1 MNGLL
6 PIGPADSK
14 RQLLEAATVLRRVVE
29 FLPLCAVVPRHAC
42 VPVFSSAAAAVIRNR
57 CDPELLCYRNAVWP
71 GSGVSVFRAIQFR
84 SSSFQQ
90 FSMSIPQG
98 ARSWSGNSVRKSGT
112 GGAP

>member
-29 FLPLCAVVPRHAC
+29 FLPWCAVVPPRTC
-42 VPVFSSAAAAVIRNR
+42 VPVFLSAAAVVIQNC
-57 CDPELLCYRNAVWP
+57 CDPELLCSRNAVWP
-71 GSGVSVFRAIQFR
+71 GSSVSVFRAIQFR

-90 FSMSIPQG
+90 FSMSIPEG
-98 ARSWSGNSVRKSGT
+98 ARSWSGNSLWRG
-112 GGAP
+112 